1 MGERTVVAAH
11 DRTQHAFWVKLMNDL
26 EASARTVAKTN
37 RDGHPAP
44 EGWQPPQTPGPIPVE
59 LMQRAREVLVSHLDA
74 VGDLEARRNSTLAHL
89 AAVRS
94 VTDAASADRAV
105 YLDVAG

>member
-1 MGERTVVAAH
+1 MGERTAAAAH
-11 DRTQHAFWVKLMNDL
+11 DRTEHAFWVKLMNDL
-26 EASARTVAKTN
+26 EASARAAAKAN
-37 RDGHPAP
+37 RDGHPTP
-44 EGWQPPQTPGPIPVE
+44 EGWQQPQTPGPIPVE

-74 VGDLEARRNSTLAHL
+74 VENLEARRNSTLAHL

-94 VTDAASADRAV
+94 VTDAGSADRAV